1 MVYSSD
7 NFRNVF
13 TAVFPICFHIVLWF
27 SHWNLQVMPCV
38 MTPCP
43 NSPLSIPPLRGC
55 ARLRVDLLWS
65 KRPGSWIDAKPGG
78 CDIALSGS
86 SASCWRRTYWL
97 WILINHDG
105 YSLFIIYHHQY
116 SSIHCVLNVG
126 NPLLG
131 ISSTSN
137 RPCLLKELW
146 SKAKVIDFKW
156 WLTLIKNK
164 GRFLMIMTYDY
175 EQW

>member
-1 MVYSSD
+1 
-7 NFRNVF
+7 
-13 TAVFPICFHIVLWF
+13 VFPICFHIVLWF
-27 SHWNLQVMPCV
+27 SPVKLPGDAMCDDTVSQLSALH
-38 MTPCP
+38 TPAARR
-43 NSPLSIPPLRGC
+43 RGC

-65 KRPGSWIDAKPGG
+65 KHPASWTDAKPGG
-78 CDIALSGS
+78 WDIALSGS

-116 SSIHCVLNVG
+116 SSIHWVLNVG

-137 RPCLLKELW
+137 RPCLLKELCTVG
-146 SKAKVIDFKW
+146 SEAKVIHHDFKW

-164 GRFLMIMTYDY
+164 GRFMMIMTYDY